1 MTSSKNT
8 KRTLLASILSL
19 ILCAEML
26 VGSTFAW
33 FTDSV
38 TSGRNK
44 IVAGN
49 LDVELYA
56 KVGDTYTKVTEDTNL
71 FREDTLW
78 EPGHLEVINLK
89 IENLG
94 TLALKYKLGINIVSE
109 KFGTNVNGK
118 TFALSRFMN
127 FALINDEKTFASHAE
142 AVNAMTTA
150 AVYTRLS
157 GIAGDDSAKSSGI
170 LYPSAKATPEK
181 PSSRFVTLIV
191 YMPTS
196 VGNDANYKSGTEAP
210 EIDLGIN
217 LFAEQTPY
225 EEDSFDNK
233 YDEQGDSGIAS
244 INGKVYQTLKLA
256 VAAAKSGDTI
266 RLLCDTKSGAL
277 STNKKL
283 IIDLDGH
290 KITSVSYPDVPYF
303 LDFNY
308 DVTLK
313 NGMIECPYSGIRVRA
328 GAKLTMDHVILTA
341 DKEGKDINSQAIYLA
356 SGSYASVV
364 TLRNSEINSGV
375 YGLASWNP
383 NCKVTI
389 DNCKIKSNAFG
400 VYQNGKHAPATFTI
414 KNSQITDTAGT
425 GIYISNTADKPF
437 QDLTIENCTVTGPTA
452 VEVKHTNATIA
463 NSTLIASNTSLSA
476 TTSTSG
482 ACTVGYALAVTSNN
496 DPKRNIV
503 DPATGTVTVTDCK
516 LYSGSADGEPNGH
529 VFVYKTAEGASVTV
543 NGNAVPT
550 SEKYDDE

>member
-181 PSSRFVTLIV
+181 P
-191 YMPTS
+191 P
-196 VGNDANYKSGTEAP
+196 
-210 EIDLGIN
+210 
-217 LFAEQTPY
+217 
-225 EEDSFDNK
+225 
-233 YDEQGDSGIAS
+233 
-244 INGKVYQTLKLA
+244 
-256 VAAAKSGDTI
+256 
-266 RLLCDTKSGAL
+266 
-277 STNKKL
+277 
-283 IIDLDGH
+283 
-290 KITSVSYPDVPYF
+290 
-303 LDFNY
+303 
-308 DVTLK
+308 
-313 NGMIECPYSGIRVRA
+313 
-328 GAKLTMDHVILTA
+328 
-341 DKEGKDINSQAIYLA
+341 
-356 SGSYASVV
+356 
-364 TLRNSEINSGV
+364 
-375 YGLASWNP
+375 
-383 NCKVTI
+383 
-389 DNCKIKSNAFG
+389 
-400 VYQNGKHAPATFTI
+400 
-414 KNSQITDTAGT
+414 
-425 GIYISNTADKPF
+425 
-437 QDLTIENCTVTGPTA
+437 
-452 VEVKHTNATIA
+452 
-463 NSTLIASNTSLSA
+463 
-476 TTSTSG
+476 
-482 ACTVGYALAVTSNN
+482 
-496 DPKRNIV
+496 
-503 DPATGTVTVTDCK
+503 
-516 LYSGSADGEPNGH
+516 
-529 VFVYKTAEGASVTV
+529 
-543 NGNAVPT
+543 
-550 SEKYDDE
+550 